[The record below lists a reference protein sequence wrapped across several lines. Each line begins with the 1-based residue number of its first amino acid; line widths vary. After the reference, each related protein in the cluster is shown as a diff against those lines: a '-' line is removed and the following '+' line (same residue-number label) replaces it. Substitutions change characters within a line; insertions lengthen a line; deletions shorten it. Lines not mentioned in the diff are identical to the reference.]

1 MWFLTGSAYSA
12 FPYET
17 LLILIYDNPIYKAVF
32 CCFTPFYGGLLHPLT
47 DAAHYAM
54 TYLQKPTSRWE
65 HLSHPKLSPV
75 SVSKKMSS
83 VLHHQIEQRSNER
96 KTTPR
101 AEDVTFCQKKTTTTL
116 YLFIEVHMCLPSV
129 CQPKDDVCFE
139 PLQRDCRCIHCHAI
153 LNWLSAFI
161 KGVSNLKDLW

>member
-75 SVSKKMSS
+75 SVSLHKKNELCAPPPNRAALKRKKNNTSSWGCHILPKKKQQHFICSLRFTCVYPVFVSQRMMS
-83 VLHHQIEQRSNER
+83 VLSHFRE
-96 KTTPR
+96 TVGAFTVTP
-101 AEDVTFCQKKTTTTL
+101 F
-116 YLFIEVHMCLPSV
+116 
-129 CQPKDDVCFE
+129 
-139 PLQRDCRCIHCHAI
+139 
-153 LNWLSAFI
+153 
-161 KGVSNLKDLW
+161 

>member
-75 SVSKKMSS
+75 SVSLHKKNELCAPPPNRAALKRKKNNTSS
-83 VLHHQIEQRSNER
+83 WGCHIL
-96 KTTPR
+96 P
-101 AEDVTFCQKKTTTTL
+101 KKNNNNTL
-116 YLFIEVHMCLPSV
+116 FVHWGSHVFTQC
-129 CQPKDDVCFE
+129 
-139 PLQRDCRCIHCHAI
+139 
-153 LNWLSAFI
+153 LSA
-161 KGVSNLKDLW
+161 KGWCLFWATSERL